1 MNPLGILRQS
11 SFEENMSILVCAV
24 GNLEKIPPRSA
35 DDLHRVRLL
44 VSRIDTATTRATRAI
59 ELMETTN
66 V

>member
-1 MNPLGILRQS
+1 M
-11 SFEENMSILVCAV
+11 SFESSMSQLTLAIGLIER
-24 GNLEKIPPRSA
+24 NPPRSA